1 MQCLAFSAWPL
12 SLSSV
17 PLSSSVSSHGDSSL
31 LSITKQC
38 PLVQVGHRLLSLRNQ
53 SCSALGTLC
62 LASRRG
68 RVSATHVS
76 RVLALSESTAL
87 SAKVVQCVCW
97 GGHRAAWC
105 QGQHLGASCFVRL
118 VFMFITDWSLLDQM
132 RRCPLWAPNAALPE
146 RRALAQ
152 HCPVRWPLF

>member
-1 MQCLAFSAWPL
+1 MQRLFTALNTDASSPPNPSPSPLAAADWFTGPIILPFSECLPVGTMQCLAFSAWPL

-38 PLVQVGHRLLSLRNQ
+38 PLVRVGHMLLSLRNQ
-53 SCSALGTLC
+53 SCSALGTLS

-76 RVLALSESTAL
+76 RVLASSESTAL
-87 SAKVVQCVCW
+87 SVKVVQCVCW
-97 GGHRAAWC
+97 GGHRAA
-105 QGQHLGASCFVRL
+105 
-118 VFMFITDWSLLDQM
+118 
-132 RRCPLWAPNAALPE
+132 
-146 RRALAQ
+146 
-152 HCPVRWPLF
+152 